1 MRCLPSIILATIG
14 LHNFAYSADPTLAP
28 TSAAPTTL
36 RPSSTPVAP
45 IDFCFNMGHK
55 PGVDYVIK
63 NGNATKVP
71 DHELELY
78 TVFYAWLDA
87 AHEVSNCSGIHNWT
101 VVKIDYPALIT
112 AEHKQEGDGRAL
124 PLNASNVTNEALTID
139 WKCTNQGKEFHG
151 IVNITIGI
159 GGDTQYSDII
169 FSVDKTCFPHLTP
182 TPEPPKNTGWGA
194 GSIFFF
200 TVFILTMVFCIVG
213 CGINYVQ
220 QGKTGLEIIPGA
232 STCVAC
238 MGKLFRQ
245 PRYTPQ
251 MDYDAPV
258 GGQAPGNERFGASYQ
273 TDL

>member
-1 MRCLPSIILATIG
+1 LLKFLAKMRCFLMLGLAHATITT
-14 LHNFAYSADPTLAP
+14 SPSRAP
-28 TSAAPTTL
+28 TSARPT
-36 RPSSTPVAP
+36 STPVLP
-45 IDFCFNMGHK
+45 IDSCFNMGHK
-55 PGVDYVIK
+55 PAVDYVIK
-63 NGNATKVP
+63 NGNASKVP
-71 DHELELY
+71 DHEIELY
-78 TVFYAWLDA
+78 STFYAWLDWN
-87 AHEVSNCSGIHNWT
+87 HSVINCSASHNWT
-101 VVKIDYPALIT
+101 VKGLVFPPGGLIHALWR
-112 AEHKQEGDGRAL
+112 QDGDGRAL
-124 PLNASNVTNEALTID
+124 PLNSSNVTGEALTID
-139 WKCTNQGKEFHG
+139 WRCANEGKAYDG
-151 IVNITIGI
+151 VVNVTIGVS
-159 GGDTQYSDII
+159 GYADIT
-169 FSVDKTCFPHLTP
+169 FSLDKKCFPVFSP
-182 TPEPPKNTGWGA
+182 TPESPEGWGA

-258 GGQAPGNERFGASYQ
+258 GGQAHGNERFGASYQ